1 MRRLAFVPMLCA
13 VALMATATA
22 PFAEPVPFKIDPSH
36 SQVSFNIRHFFTR
49 VNGRFNDFAGTI
61 VLDEKNLSNSSVD
74 AVIQTASIYT
84 ANEKRDK
91 HLRTSDFFA
100 ADSFPTIAFKSTKVT
115 AGEMGTLKIEGNLTI
130 RGITKPVV
138 LDGNFMGAGAM
149 DLENGMS
156 AGYRAGFEASTTINR
171 KDFAIVWNRTLD
183 KGGTMLGDEVAI
195 QLGVEAIRS
204 EPEKAAAV
212 PAAGKK

>member
-1 MRRLAFVPMLCA
+1 MRRLTLVPMMS
-13 VALMATATA
+13 ALALLATA
-22 PFAEPVPFKIDPSH
+22 PALFAQSVPFQIDASH

-49 VNGRFNDFAGTI
+49 VNGRFSDFTGTI
-61 VLDEKNLSNSSVD
+61 RLDEKNLSNSSVE
-74 AVIQTASIYT
+74 AVIQTGSIYT

-100 ADSFPTIAFKSTKVT
+100 ADSFPTITFRSTKVT

-130 RGITKPVV
+130 RGVTKPVV

-171 KDFAIVWNRTLD
+171 KDFGILWNRTLD
-183 KGGTMLGDEVAI
+183 KGGTMLGDDVAI
-195 QLGVEAIRS
+195 QLGVEAIRA
-204 EPEKAAAV
+204 EPEKAAAA

>member
-13 VALMATATA
+13 VALMATATTL
-22 PFAEPVPFKIDPSH
+22 FAEPVPFKIDPSH

-195 QLGVEAIRS
+195 QLGVEAIRA

>member
-1 MRRLAFVPMLCA
+1 MAFIPTLSA
-13 VALMATATA
+13 VALMATAPA
-22 PFAEPVPFKIDPSH
+22 LFAEPVSFQIDPSH

-49 VNGRFNDFAGTI
+49 VNGRFNDFSGTI
-61 VLDEKNLSNSSVD
+61 VLDEKNLSKSSVE
-74 AVIQTASIYT
+74 AVIQAPSIYT

-100 ADSFPTIAFKSTKVT
+100 ADSFPTITFKSTKVI
-115 AGEMGTLKIEGNLTI
+115 AGEQGTLKIEGNLTI

-171 KDFAIVWNRTLD
+171 KDFGIVWNRTLD

-195 QLGVEAIRS
+195 QLGVEAVRAES
-204 EPEKAAAV
+204 EKVGVAT